1 MKETPTYELYYW
13 PFLQGRGEFIRLIL
27 EDSGTPYIDVARQ
40 PEEEGG
46 GIAAVLS
53 FRDGEQDVHPIFA
66 PPVLRVGDLV
76 ISQTPNICRFLGE
89 RLGLIPD
96 DEASRLHG
104 NQIILTIG
112 DLLVEVHDT
121 HHPLGKA
128 FYYEDQKNVA
138 KERAKVFHSERLP
151 KLLKHF
157 EDILTYNQSNTLVG
171 SAISYVDLMMFQ
183 MLEGLNYA
191 FPQSFSQVTKRT
203 PQLLQLREAVAER
216 PNLKAYLQSPRRIP
230 FNEEGIFRHYPELD
244 FQV

>member
-1 MKETPTYELYYW
+1 MTENTIYELYYW

-27 EDSGTPYIDVARQ
+27 EDTATPYIDVARQ

-46 GIAAVLS
+46 GIAAVMS
-53 FRDGEQDVHPIFA
+53 FRDGEQSVHPIFA
-66 PPVLRVGDLV
+66 PPVLKVGDLV

-89 RLGLIPD
+89 RLGLIPE

-128 FYYEDQKNVA
+128 FYYGDQKDAA
-138 KERAKVFHSERLP
+138 KERAKTFHSERLP

-157 EDILTYNQSNTLVG
+157 EAILTYNQSNTLVG

-191 FPQSFSQVTKRT
+191 FPQSFSQVTKTT